1 MSTTHMTTATH
12 TTEAARAWQQQRE
25 DYESLVRAVFTTPAG
40 QALLAHWKTTLLQA
54 PTWQP
59 GDDLATA
66 AHIEGKKTF
75 VRALDAIVNPQRLA

>member
-1 MSTTHMTTATH
+1 MSALGPD
-12 TTEAARAWQQQRE
+12 AARAWQQQRE

-40 QALLAHWKTTLLQA
+40 QALLLHWKFTLLQA

-66 AHIEGKKTF
+66 AHAEGRKAF
-75 VRALDAIVNPQRLA
+75 VRAIDAIVTPQRLA

>member
-1 MSTTHMTTATH
+1 MNATH
-12 TTEAARAWQQQRE
+12 ADAARAWQQQRE

-40 QALLAHWKTTLLQA
+40 QALLLHWKFTLLQA

-66 AHIEGKKTF
+66 AFTEGRKAF
-75 VRALDAIVNPQRLA
+75 VRAIDAIVTPQRPL